1 MWKNPPDIMT
11 MWISLFIPLI
21 YYVFYMDKLTY
32 DINRLTENRI
42 CVEVGIS
49 GITLGL
55 LYFERP
61 KNMWVNKP
69 ILPTKWACVDAK
81 VEGLYEYGGE
91 NITPKDIV
99 SKCQELIMNL

>member
-1 MWKNPPDIMT
+1 
-11 MWISLFIPLI
+11 MWISLFINI
-21 YYVFYMDKLTY
+21 FYYVIDMDKLTY
-32 DINRLTENRI
+32 NINRLTEDRI
-42 CVEVGIS
+42 CVEVSVS

-61 KNMWVNKP
+61 KRGWVNKP
-69 ILPTKWACVDAK
+69 ILPTKCSCVDAK

-99 SKCQELIMNL
+99 AKCQELIMNL